1 MDSVDINKTPA
12 WSRALSIT
20 EVLENLYTKIKSSPR
35 QRYGADVELYAL
47 EVYLNFPDFSNQEL
61 KLNALLY
68 VMCVWDGRCY
78 IGNEVLI

>member
-35 QRYGADVELYAL
+35 QRYSAAVELYAL

-68 VMCVWDGRCY
+68 VMSV
-78 IGNEVLI
+78 